1 MRRDSLPSEGHRA
14 IQAEEQGTEVKGG
27 MMGEVSGWLNCWSH
41 SGMTGEKYAG
51 LSRGGEQ
58 WDHDLR
64 VMGSNEGL

>member
-1 MRRDSLPSEGHRA
+1 ML
-14 IQAEEQGTEVKGG
+14 EQGTEVKGG